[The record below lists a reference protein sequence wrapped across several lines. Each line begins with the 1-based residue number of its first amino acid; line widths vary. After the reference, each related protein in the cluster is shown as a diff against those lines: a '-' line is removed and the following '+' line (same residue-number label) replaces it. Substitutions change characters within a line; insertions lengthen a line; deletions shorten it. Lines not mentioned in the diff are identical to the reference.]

1 MKKSEFIKYLN
12 LKNILTCYF
21 HILNKNDVLSSQ
33 SYRTFFKF
41 KYFMN
46 SLFFIFYFYFSF
58 SQVLTA
64 ALRKFEGSVVVISHD
79 RRFLE
84 ELEPTHVV
92 TVRGGKVSEIRKD
105 EQ

>member
-1 MKKSEFIKYLN
+1 M
-12 LKNILTCYF
+12 
-21 HILNKNDVLSSQ
+21 
-33 SYRTFFKF
+33 
-41 KYFMN
+41 
-46 SLFFIFYFYFSF
+46 
-58 SQVLTA
+58 LTA

-92 TVRGGKVSEIRKD
+92 TVRGGKVSEIRED